1 MERKS
6 KSDLT
11 ALKERAARHAK
22 EFCTE
27 LFPDGRLSR
36 TGGYWIVDDQ
46 DSRISLKSGYFW
58 SIANYSKKPKGDIL
72 TLWLRVKGYLV
83 KREIPKE
90 EQPATTPI
98 RNPAVS
104 LLARLKNQGKESPRV
119 QPEEGTSVG
128 LAELKSRLSLVGRF
142 GGYQFRDSESFRQG
156 VESFIE
162 WLDERFPVR
171 SDLHE
176 VIGWDS

>member
-1 MERKS
+1 M
-6 KSDLT
+6 
-11 ALKERAARHAK
+11 
-22 EFCTE
+22 
-27 LFPDGRLSR
+27 
-36 TGGYWIVDDQ
+36 
-46 DSRISLKSGYFW
+46 
-58 SIANYSKKPKGDIL
+58 
-72 TLWLRVKGYLV
+72 RVKGYLV

-104 LLARLKNQGKESPRV
+104 LLARLKNQGKESPKV

-142 GGYQFRDSESFRQG
+142 GSYQFRDSESFRQG

>member
-1 MERKS
+1 VERIPQ
-6 KSDLT
+6 SDLT

-36 TGGYWIVDDQ
+36 TGGYWIVEDF
-46 DSRISLKSGYFW
+46 RISLSSGLFW
-58 SIANYSKKPKGDIL
+58 SVANYSKRRKGDIL
-72 TLWLRVKGYLV
+72 TLWMIAKKLMAKIETKSGPSLD
-83 KREIPKE
+83 
-90 EQPATTPI
+90 AI
-98 RNPAVS
+98 R
-104 LLARLKNQGKESPRV
+104 
-119 QPEEGTSVG
+119 
-128 LAELKSRLSLVGRF
+128 SRLASYGS
-142 GGYQFRDSESFRQG
+142 GYQFRDSESFRQG